1 MPVRFL
7 LQKNNLQ
14 ALCAGCL
21 PGIQNAVKFFF
32 VCKKRISDRDIFLKN
47 AKDMRVFRSTD
58 RGADVFL

>member
-21 PGIQNAVKFFF
+21 AGIQNAVKKFF
-32 VCKKRISDRDIFLKN
+32 CMQK
-47 AKDMRVFRSTD
+47 TD
-58 RGADVFL
+58 F